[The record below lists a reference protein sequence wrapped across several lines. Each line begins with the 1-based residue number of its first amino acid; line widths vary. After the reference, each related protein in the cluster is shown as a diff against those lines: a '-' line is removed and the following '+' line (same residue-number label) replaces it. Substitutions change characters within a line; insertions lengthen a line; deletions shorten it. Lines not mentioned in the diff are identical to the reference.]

1 MKYLLTSAGAKNP
14 KILNALL
21 ELLGKP
27 ISQCTALCIPTAMH
41 AQTGGNVRAWEFVTG
56 HSQQPMCELGWKSV
70 GLLELTALEYLQKDR
85 WLPSVQAV
93 DALIVSG
100 GDPLFLSYWMRRS
113 GFADVLPTLKNTV
126 YFGMSAGSMVMA
138 PNIGQDFVNWTPPEG
153 GDQTIGMVN
162 FAIFPHL
169 DHPNLPENTMA
180 DASRWAANMLVPCY
194 AIDDDT
200 ALKVYDE
207 NIEVITEGHWKLF
220 NHIKDG

>member
-1 MKYLLTSAGAKNP
+1 
-14 KILNALL
+14 
-21 ELLGKP
+21 
-27 ISQCTALCIPTAMH
+27 
-41 AQTGGNVRAWEFVTG
+41 V
-56 HSQQPMCELGWKSV
+56 
-70 GLLELTALEYLQKDR
+70 
-85 WLPSVQAV
+85 
-93 DALIVSG
+93 
-100 GDPLFLSYWMRRS
+100 
-113 GFADVLPTLKNTV
+113 
-126 YFGMSAGSMVMA
+126 